1 MEKKHGKNEEDPD
14 DNDAMVKGTTIMM
27 TQLAVMMLPCFAAAA
42 AAAAAADADELMKT
56 KTMAVMILSQMAK
69 VDM

>member
-1 MEKKHGKNEEDPD
+1 
-14 DNDAMVKGTTIMM
+14 MVKGTTIMM